1 MIPLLLAIAVGRETV
16 PFCVPARVTSDL
28 LAVPWKP
35 PRRQAKIRRPVQNRR
50 VSMSCWLVSG
60 STNWSDAAEH
70 FQGNE
75 PTVRYSPVEANEA
88 RIRIAHIHAHMLA
101 GAAK

>member
-1 MIPLLLAIAVGRETV
+1 MVPLLLAIAVGRETV
-16 PFCVPARVTSDL
+16 PFCVPARVTSDS

-70 FQGNE
+70 FKVTC
-75 PTVRYSPVEANEA
+75 PPSVTVRSRRTRRAHPN
-88 RIRIAHIHAHMLA
+88 RHIHAHMLA